1 MALNINGTTGISGVD
16 GSASAPALQGTDSN
30 TGINFASDT
39 VNINTGGSTRYSVDS
54 SGNIQ
59 AGGANPVF
67 TGSSLTSFKIAAP
80 NGGSRYFFGEIANS
94 ANAALS
100 LYDSNGSQK
109 IRISADGDDTFFN
122 GSNKVLIKTTT
133 DFFGGT
139 DLGVNGQ
146 FSVGTSGSGY
156 RRMYFSGSLN
166 FFFWNGT
173 NQPYINNAGAFIN
186 ASDEN
191 LKKDVSDLNYGINE
205 LKNLK
210 PRKYKMKS
218 DNKEQIGFIAQEV
231 ESVIPEVV
239 DTDETPEGV
248 EQKGLSYGN
257 LTAVLTKALQ
267 EAVAKIETLETKVAA
282 LEAG

>member
-1 MALNINGTTGISGVD
+1 MDGVTSTTSELNLLDGSTAGTVVASKAVVVD
-16 GSASAPALQGTDSN
+16 GSKNISSFGNLTATGT
-30 TGINFASDT
+30 I
-39 VNINTGGSTRYSVDS
+39 
-54 SGNIQ
+54 
-59 AGGANPVF
+59 
-67 TGSSLTSFKIAAP
+67 
-80 NGGSRYFFGEIANS
+80 
-94 ANAALS
+94 
-100 LYDSNGSQK
+100 
-109 IRISADGDDTFFN
+109 
-122 GSNKVLIKTTT
+122 
-133 DFFGGT
+133 
-139 DLGVNGQ
+139 
-146 FSVGTSGSGY
+146 TSGSFVY
-156 RRMYFSGSLN
+156 S
-166 FFFWNGT
+166 
-173 NQPYINNAGAFIN
+173 
-186 ASDEN
+186 SDEN

-267 EAVAKIETLETKVAA
+267 EAIAKIETLETKVAA